1 MLLVFETVVVWFRK
15 MNFSILR
22 TGTRISLYGC
32 CTGATRVYGCYTGG
46 ALPKSTFVSARSQ
59 TTSYQNSTRTES
71 LLLCLRNFLCFYI
84 LKRSSSGFGKT
95 IFRFYAPAHAFPVYG
110 RAEGLGGGLGYGI
123 SPYHH
128 PGGNYL
134 QLCYQLFCWPQNL
147 FQQS

>member
-1 MLLVFETVVVWFRK
+1 MSKKLCMLLVFETVVVWLRK

-22 TGTRISLYGC
+22 TCTRITLYGC

-46 ALPKSTFVSARSQ
+46 ALPKSTFVSPRSQ
-59 TTSYQNSTRTES
+59 TTSYQNSTRAES

-110 RAEGLGGGLGYGI
+110 RYTGGVLYGW
-123 SPYHH
+123 
-128 PGGNYL
+128 G
-134 QLCYQLFCWPQNL
+134 CYTGKITFRVAAKPDDEL
-147 FQQS
+147 